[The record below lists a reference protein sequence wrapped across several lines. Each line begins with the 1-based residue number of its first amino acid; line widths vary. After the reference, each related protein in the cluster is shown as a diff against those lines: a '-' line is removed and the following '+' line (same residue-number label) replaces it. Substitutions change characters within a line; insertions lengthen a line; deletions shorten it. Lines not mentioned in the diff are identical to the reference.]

1 MSGPDGLSLRGLRE
15 LSRSYLLQSFRSRTS
30 LFWNFA
36 FPLFWLF
43 LFAVVFG
50 SGEGGVTFL
59 MPGLFTITVV
69 AISFAGVSYR
79 LIGERERGILRR
91 YRATPV
97 SALTVVLANASASA
111 VILAI
116 SLALLWL
123 VAGLVFGVTV
133 TGGAWEMVVVLAGG
147 AVAFTPLGLI
157 LGSVAPSQR
166 AAPAIANAIFFPL
179 IFISGAA
186 MPFSL
191 LPGWLQEVGRLVPA
205 TYLVEG
211 LYGVMIRGASPGEL
225 VGPLAVLVATGV
237 VSAALAALLFRWES
251 RTPVEARRLGAALA
265 MLVVVFVAVW
275 RLAPPLEIARAEWDG
290 AAGMEQMVPG
300 AGEGAG
306 GAGSGGADSR

>member
-1 MSGPDGLSLRGLRE
+1 MIRFFMDPLRGLRE
-15 LSRSYLLQSFRSRTS
+15 LSRSYLLQAFRSRTS

-50 SGEGGVTFL
+50 SDEGGVTFL

-79 LIGERERGILRR
+79 LIAERERGILRR

-97 SALTVVLANASASA
+97 SALTVVLGNAAASV

-116 SLALLWL
+116 ALALLGMVAWL
-123 VAGLVFGVTV
+123 AFGLTV
-133 TGGAWEMVVVLAGG
+133 TGEAWVLVMVLAGG
-147 AVAFTPLGLI
+147 VVAFTPLGLI

-186 MPFSL
+186 LPFSM
-191 LPGWLQEVGRLVPA
+191 LPEWLQQVGRLVPA
-205 TYLVEG
+205 TYLVEA
-211 LYGVMIRGASPGEL
+211 LHGVMIRG
-225 VGPLAVLVATGV
+225 VATGGLIAPLV
-237 VSAALAALLFRWES
+237 VLGVTGVASASLAAYLFRWES
-251 RTPVEARRLGAALA
+251 RTRVEPRRLVVA
-265 MLVVVFVAVW
+265 LVVLGALFTAVW
-275 RLAPPLEIARAEWDG
+275 GLAPPLEIAETEWGASSEVEQLAPG
-290 AAGMEQMVPG
+290 AADARGPMQP
-300 AGEGAG
+300 
-306 GAGSGGADSR
+306 